1 MPQQEQINPKEEM
14 IIKNEIIGVLEKNKN
29 VVAVEQVKVLD

>member
-14 IIKNEIIGVLEKNKN
+14 IIKNEIDVLEKNEN